1 MKNHPVG
8 AELYH
13 EDRRTDTP
21 RLIVAFRNTANARK
35 SNEAGNTIKRDKFV
49 TNLAI
54 SSFPK
59 NNPCNGVSSSAWIPA
74 ALFRNVKMKTLA
86 IRF

>member
-1 MKNHPVG
+1 MKNHPLG

-13 EDRRTDTP
+13 ADRRTDTP
-21 RLIVAFRNTANARK
+21 RLKVAFRNIANARK
-35 SNEAGNTIKRDKFV
+35 SNEAGDTIKSHTFM
-49 TNLAI
+49 TNLAT
-54 SSFPK
+54 SSFSK
-59 NNPCNGVSSSAWIPA
+59 SNPCNGVNSSVWIPA